1 MLCYSHMVR
10 KHIITISGKP
20 GSGKSSTADRLA
32 ELLNYSRYSAGDMVR
47 QYVNKK
53 RTTLEKY
60 NHQAMTNHKLDYMVD
75 EKLRSL
81 REQKDIII
89 DSRLGYY
96 WIPESFKVYLNLDIE
111 ISTARI
117 YKDVV
122 SNASRQSVGTS
133 SSSLYDVAKQVRGRM
148 EAEQT
153 RFRRLYGTD
162 PFEPHNFDFVMDTSR
177 QNVQSVAI
185 TIFDAYRE
193 WLDTEVWTP
202 RHHEVPLGYSL
213 KNQY

>member
-1 MLCYSHMVR
+1 MTR

-32 ELLNYSRYSAGDMVR
+32 ELLGYSRYSAGDMVR
-47 QYVNKK
+47 QLVNK
-53 RTTLEKY
+53 RHSTLEKY
-60 NHQAMTNHKLDYMVD
+60 NQDAMNDPKDDHMVD

-81 REQKDIII
+81 RTQKDIII
-89 DSRLGYY
+89 DSRLGFY

-122 SNASRQSVGTS
+122 SNKSRQSVGTS
-133 SSSLYDVAKQVRGRM
+133 LTSLDAVAKQVEGRM
-148 EAEQT
+148 RAEQG
-153 RFRRLYGTD
+153 RFRRLYGID
-162 PFEPHNFDFVMDTSR
+162 PFELSHYDFVIDTSR

-185 TIFDAYRE
+185 TIFDAYRK
-193 WLDTEVWTP
+193 WLDTEVWEP
-202 RHHEVPLGYSL
+202 QHHQVPLGYSL